1 MDRRQV
7 IGSAAAAAGLATA
20 GGAWAASGPT
30 AVTLQGKVR
39 GQTAENGV
47 RVFAGIPYGAP
58 TDGANRWRAPRPPAA
73 WSGVRDCVSF
83 GDQSPQAPSP
93 VTPMF
98 TSWDRKVG
106 ESEDCLRLNVWT
118 PGTDARKRPVM
129 VWLHGGGFAQYNGSS
144 PAYDG
149 DRLCRRGDVV
159 LVTVNHRLNIFGYL
173 YLEEIGGEA
182 WAGAANAGQLD
193 LIAALQWVKDNI
205 AAFGGD
211 PNNVTIFGESGGGAK
226 VCTLMAM
233 PGARGLFHK
242 AIVQSGPLIRAVPKA
257 SATAAARA
265 VLARLKIGES
275 QLDQLASVP
284 AAQLIDAYKAVAGPW
299 DRVFAPVVDG
309 ASLPRDPFEPDAPD
323 MSATVPLLIGTNKD
337 EMNLLLGSSQTF
349 GLSWDTLPVALTPLL
364 PHADVDQIVEDYRKI
379 RPQATAPDVFF
390 GITTQLFMTMDT
402 VKIAERKAAQGAA
415 PAFVYEVE
423 WETPV
428 MGGRFKSPHAV
439 EIAFVFDTVAK
450 SESMVGSGKEPQAM
464 ADQMC
469 PAWIAF
475 ARTGAPQIKTLPA
488 WPAYDA
494 TRRATMLFNLQS
506 QVADDPRGD
515 ERALLKDVPA
525 IGMAG

>member
-1 MDRRQV
+1 MDRRTV
-7 IGSAAAAAGLATA
+7 MAAGAAAVGLAMAGSAD
-20 GGAWAASGPT
+20 ASGGPT
-30 AVTLQGKVR
+30 AMTRQGKVR

-47 RVFAGIPYGAP
+47 KVFGGIPYGAP

-73 WSGVRDCVSF
+73 WTGVRDCVTF
-83 GDQSPQAPSP
+83 GDQSPQVAAPI
-93 VTPMF
+93 TPLF

-118 PGTDARKRPVM
+118 PGVDARKRPVM
-129 VWLHGGGFAQYNGSS
+129 VWFHGGGFAQYNGSA

-149 DRLCRRGDVV
+149 DRMCRRGDVV

-173 YLEEIGGEA
+173 YLEEIGGPA
-182 WAGAANAGQLD
+182 WAGASNAGQLD

-242 AIVQSGPLIRAVPKA
+242 AIVESGPLTQGVSKA
-257 SATAAARA
+257 SATAAARR
-265 VLARLKIGES
+265 VLAKLKIGED
-275 QLDQLASVP
+275 QLDQLAAAP
-284 AAQLIDAYKAVAGPW
+284 AAQLLDAYKSVAGGW

-309 ASLPRDPFEPDAPD
+309 SSLPRDPFEPDAPD
-323 MSATVPLLIGTNKD
+323 ISAAVPLLIGTNKD
-337 EMNLLLGSSQTF
+337 EMNLLLGSPQTF
-349 GLSWDTLPVALTPLL
+349 ALSWDSLPVALTPLL

-390 GITTQLFMTMDT
+390 GITTQLFMAMNT
-402 VKIAERKAAQGAA
+402 VRIAERKAAQGAA
-415 PAFVYEVE
+415 PAYVYEVD

-428 MGGRFKSPHAV
+428 MGGRFKSPHSV
-439 EIAFVFDTVAK
+439 EIPFVFDTVAK
-450 SESMVGSGKEPQAM
+450 SESMVGTGKEPQAM

-475 ARTGAPQIKTLPA
+475 ARTGSPQTKTLPP
-488 WPAYDA
+488 WPAYEPA
-494 TRRATMLFNLQS
+494 RRATMVFNLQS
-506 QVADDPRGD
+506 QVMSDPHGD

-525 IGMAG
+525 INMAG